1 MYKVTNKM
9 KDVRKFHDNKQGKDV
24 LVEPGKTILT
34 NNPPASND
42 VWKVEESK
50 KAREEM

>member
-9 KDVRKFHDNKQGKDV
+9 KDVRKFHDSKQGKDM
-24 LVEPGKTILT
+24 LVEPGKFILT
-34 NNPPASND
+34 NDPPEVND

-50 KAREEM
+50 KIKGEV